1 VGSTVG
7 TTGTTGRTGSTGS
20 TGSVPGRTPLSQ
32 ERIIA
37 AALDLAD
44 TRGDFSMRAL
54 GEKLGVDPM
63 AIYRHFRD
71 KDALLDALVDAA
83 LADLAPADI
92 GLPIERL
99 RQLCIDFRSSLVAHP
114 GVASRIRA
122 ALPTL
127 GPHVIGLTEASLGLI
142 LEVGVDAREA
152 SRVFVLLIGFVT
164 MSVEEEQHVLAEF
177 QTEQAWRAAV
187 SARYASLSPTAHP
200 SVIAMAAEREH
211 VSFHDDFEY
220 GLDLLLDAIARR
232 RERSDTNP

>member
-1 VGSTVG
+1 MGSTVG
-7 TTGTTGRTGSTGS
+7 ATRTAGSA
-20 TGSVPGRTPLSQ
+20 PGRVPLSQ

-63 AIYRHFRD
+63 AIYRHFPN

-83 LADLAPADI
+83 LADLAPVAVGI
-92 GLPIERL
+92 PIERL
-99 RQLCIDFRSSLVAHP
+99 RQLCLDFRSALVAHP

-142 LEVGVDAREA
+142 LEVGLDAREA

-164 MSVEEEQHVLAEF
+164 TSVEEEQHVLAEF
-177 QTEQAWRAAV
+177 GTEQAWRSAI
-187 SARYASLSPTAHP
+187 SARYSSLSPSAHP
-200 SVIAMAAEREH
+200 SVTTMAAELEH
-211 VSFHDDFEY
+211 VSIQDDFEY
-220 GLDLLLDAIARR
+220 GLDLLLEAIAGRGDV
-232 RERSDTNP
+232 SGPNP